1 MFLILFIFR
10 NVLISRIVRSSLHE
24 GPDTCQN
31 LEYTDNRQIYSADYS
46 YNKNNKNN
54 KNNLDDCGI
63 SSKKNTKKYDKV
75 RMCSTCLVDLS
86 ECKDSSHCEVKES
99 SFNLFLYDR
108 FLSYC
113 IIYFIDKFVVLIIYQ
128 FVIILNDMIFTVI
141 VYTSTLFDQFELYIF
156 YWFYHYWNLFIM

>member
-1 MFLILFIFR
+1 MFFILFIFR

-24 GPDTCQN
+24 GPDTCQH

-46 YNKNNKNN
+46 YNKNNKNKKNN

-108 FLSYC
+108 FLSYYLFHWWIC
-113 IIYFIDKFVVLIIYQ
+113 CFDYLSICYNFKWYDIYCESIHINIIWSI
-128 FVIILNDMIFTVI
+128 
-141 VYTSTLFDQFELYIF
+141 
-156 YWFYHYWNLFIM
+156 